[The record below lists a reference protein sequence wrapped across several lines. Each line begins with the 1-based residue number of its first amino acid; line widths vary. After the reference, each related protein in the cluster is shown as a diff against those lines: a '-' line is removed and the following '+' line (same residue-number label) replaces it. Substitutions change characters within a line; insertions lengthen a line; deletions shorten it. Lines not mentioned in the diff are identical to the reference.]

1 MFLKP
6 EMILTKNHSTL
17 NTTKADTYR
26 FKAPSAVLKD
36 SINKISSKF
45 STSDAYY
52 MLHGINLA
60 IESRIYLILDK
71 KCRLKWIIKDEEYN
85 RS

>member
-1 MFLKP
+1 
-6 EMILTKNHSTL
+6 MILTKNHSTL

-26 FKAPSAVLKD
+26 FKSPSTVLRD
-36 SINKISSKF
+36 SITKISSKF

-60 IESRIYLILDK
+60 IESKNFSIKDK

-85 RS
+85 RSEEIL